1 MERVITMAKK
11 IGKKAKVPRPMEV
24 GQMFPIGARV
34 KIPNL
39 SGQIGKIVEFRGE
52 LGPKGAR
59 IYRVL
64 LRRKPR
70 RDYIE
75 LRDDQLELIE
85 EAGS

>member
-1 MERVITMAKK
+1 MAKK
-11 IGKKAKVPRPMEV
+11 GLKKESVPPRTEAGEPLK
-24 GQMFPIGARV
+24 IGARV

-39 SGQIGKIVEFRGE
+39 GGQIGKIVEFRGE

-64 LRRKPR
+64 IRRKPK

-75 LRDDQLELIE
+75 LRDDQMELV

>member
-1 MERVITMAKK
+1 MGRAITMAKK
-11 IGKKAKVPRPMEV
+11 VGKKDSLSRPIEGGRML
-24 GQMFPIGARV
+24 QIGARV

-39 SGQIGKIVEFRGE
+39 GGQIGKIVEFRGG

-85 EAGS
+85 AGS

>member
-1 MERVITMAKK
+1 MANK
-11 IGKKAKVPRPMEV
+11 IGKKARVTHPVKDEQRLQV
-24 GQMFPIGARV
+24 GACV

-39 SGQIGKIVEFRGE
+39 GGQIGKIVEFRGG
-52 LGPKGAR
+52 LGPNGEP

-75 LRDDQLELIE
+75 LRDDQLELVDASSQSIK
-85 EAGS
+85 

>member
-1 MERVITMAKK
+1 MMWRLITMAKK
-11 IGKKAKVPRPMEV
+11 IGKKVRVPRPMEV
-24 GQMFPIGARV
+24 GRMLQIGARV

-39 SGQIGKIVEFRGE
+39 GGQIGKIVEFRGG

-75 LRDDQLELIE
+75 LRDDQLELV

>member
-1 MERVITMAKK
+1 MAKK
-11 IGKKAKVPRPMEV
+11 IGKNVRVPGPMEV
-24 GQMFPIGARV
+24 GQMLQIGARV

-39 SGQIGKIVEFRGE
+39 GGQIGEIVEFRGG
-52 LGPKGAR
+52 LGPNGVR

-75 LRDDQLELIE
+75 LRDDQLELVE
-85 EAGS
+85 CR

>member
-1 MERVITMAKK
+1 MAKK
-11 IGKKAKVPRPMEV
+11 IGKKAKARGPVEV
-24 GQMFPIGARV
+24 GQLLEMGAWV

-39 SGQIGKIVEFRGE
+39 GWQIGKIVEFRGE

-75 LRDDQLELIE
+75 LRDDQMEVVE
-85 EAGS
+85 PGN

>member
-1 MERVITMAKK
+1 MAKK
-11 IGKKAKVPRPMEV
+11 VGKTEKVPRPTEAR
-24 GQMFPIGARV
+24 QMLPIGARV

-39 SGQIGKIVEFRGE
+39 GGQIGKIVEFRGG
-52 LGPKGAR
+52 LGPNGAS

-75 LRDDQLELIE
+75 LRDDQLELM
-85 EAGS
+85 EAGA

>member
-1 MERVITMAKK
+1 MAKK
-11 IGKKAKVPRPMEV
+11 IGKKVTAPRSMEV
-24 GQMFPIGARV
+24 GQMLQIGARV

-39 SGQIGKIVEFRGE
+39 GGQIGKIVEFRGG
-52 LGPKGAR
+52 LGPKGAH

-75 LRDDQLELIE
+75 LRDDQLELVE
-85 EAGS
+85 EGS

>member
-1 MERVITMAKK
+1 ML
-11 IGKKAKVPRPMEV
+11 
-24 GQMFPIGARV
+24 QMGAWV

-39 SGQIGKIVEFRGE
+39 GGQIGKIVEFRGK
-52 LGPKGAR
+52 LGPNGAP

-75 LRDDQLELIE
+75 LRDDQMEVVE
-85 EAGS
+85 TGN

>member
-1 MERVITMAKK
+1 MAKK
-11 IGKKAKVPRPMEV
+11 IGKKVTERHPIEV
-24 GQMFPIGARV
+24 GQMLQMGARV

-39 SGQIGKIVEFRGE
+39 GGQIGKIVEFRGR

-75 LRDDQLELIE
+75 LRDDQMELV
-85 EAGS
+85 EAGN

>member
-1 MERVITMAKK
+1 VIDMAKK
-11 IGKKAKVPRPMEV
+11 IDKKVSVPPPLNV
-24 GQMFPIGARV
+24 GLFQIGSRV

-39 SGQIGKIVEFRGE
+39 GGQIGKIVEFRGG
-52 LGPKGAR
+52 LGPKGER

-75 LRDDQLELIE
+75 LRDDQLELL
-85 EAGS
+85 EAGR

>member
-1 MERVITMAKK
+1 MINM
-11 IGKKAKVPRPMEV
+11 GKKTGKKVRVLHPIGV
-24 GQMFPIGARV
+24 GQMLQIGARV
-34 KIPNL
+34 KIPKL
-39 SGQIGKIVEFRGE
+39 GGQIGKIVEFRGG

-75 LRDDQLELIE
+75 LRDDQMELIK
-85 EAGS
+85 AGSEPIK

>member
-1 MERVITMAKK
+1 MTNKN
-11 IGKKAKVPRPMEV
+11 GKKVGAPRPKKV
-24 GQMFPIGARV
+24 GQLLQVGARV

-39 SGQIGKIVEFRGE
+39 DGQIGTIVEFRGE
-52 LGPKGAR
+52 LGPNGAP

-75 LRDDQLELIE
+75 LRDDQLELV
-85 EAGS
+85 EAGN